1 MIHGVLYAV
10 YILFFLFVKLSLS
23 CGRVVDQHVRKILF
37 EYLLSASIGNS
48 ITCGDEKLLNFVKL
62 DNKEP
67 CMALNKEAPKTPATP
82 KISLRN
88 GNYEILE
95 I

>member
-1 MIHGVLYAV
+1 M
-10 YILFFLFVKLSLS
+10 
-23 CGRVVDQHVRKILF
+23 
-37 EYLLSASIGNS
+37 SASIGNS